1 MTPKQN
7 GQTLKTLD
15 SKPMLTLSDY
25 LLKRK
30 TGFRTED
37 QNSDVS
43 VSELKGKSEAK
54 LSKSSKSSKVSKIE
68 PGPESLKFSR
78 SVVVF

>member
-43 VSELKGKSEAK
+43 VSELKRKSEAK
-54 LSKSSKSSKVSKIE
+54 LSKSAKSSKVSKIE

-78 SVVVF
+78 SGVVF

>member
-43 VSELKGKSEAK
+43 VSELKRKSEAK
-54 LSKSSKSSKVSKIE
+54 LSKSAKSSKVSKIE

-78 SVVVF
+78 SGVDF